1 LTIATVAELLS
12 CTDQYVY
19 KLIED
24 GKLEGIKL
32 GSRAIRISEKS
43 LYDFIAAARINPE
56 DLFDP
61 DREKKETPGSQEIAR
76 SKWMQK

>member
-1 LTIATVAELLS
+1 METVAGILS
-12 CTDQYVY
+12 CSERHIYR
-19 KLIED
+19 LIEE
-24 GKLEGIKL
+24 GKLESIKL